1 MKRIIAGAV
10 GTLAALFFLAR
21 IRYAAGSFL
30 KTAEAVGDR
39 TYTTAE
45 ELTALFLIF
54 CIVLLLTGFMLS
66 LMQAAKALTG
76 APRKAAL
83 PAETG
88 LLFLWYVYA
97 CLYGYPLLDNHFT
110 TAWFMTGKYTAQL
123 VESILNL
130 FAGVAGMSFS
140 WNDSIAWHAVCA
152 ALLVCPFVLMS
163 VFLGI
168 RNFVPV
174 FLSAAGFAFAWAAGH
189 YFLLGGKEQLILGA
203 AASVLAAAAAD
214 RFSDESAL
222 GSLPKQKRREPL
234 FRLKVG
240 SRSRKALA
248 AGCIALW
255 IFTVW
260 AGRIRSFT
268 AVMRLI
274 FSSDVYKYQSNVFE
288 LADVRIAQALL
299 VSYVLSLLVKQV
311 LSMFA
316 LEDDSK
322 AAPWISAGYMLLL
335 QIWVLP
341 EISKFMM
348 KAADRAQGAVSV
360 SEETLDTYRDVAGQ
374 FLGGLAET
382 HFIAAFVLIILVSAA
397 LLWLVILCIRLPFL
411 RLGVW
416 FLVWF
421 SACTYIYCLFGLYCR
436 SPAETVPLLL
446 CCYLLNRMLNHLLSA
461 GTLLRTEI
469 RKK

>member
-1 MKRIIAGAV
+1 MKRIIAGAA
-10 GTLAALFFLAR
+10 GSLAALFLLFR
-21 IRYAAGSFL
+21 IRYAAGGFL
-30 KTAEAVGDR
+30 KIAEAVGSR

-45 ELTALFLIF
+45 ERTALVLIF
-54 CIVLLLTGFMLS
+54 CILMLLTGLFLS
-66 LMQAAKALTG
+66 VMEAAKALLDP
-76 APRKAAL
+76 PRKLAV
-83 PAETG
+83 PAEACF
-88 LLFLWYVYA
+88 LFLWYLYA

-123 VESILNL
+123 IESILKL
-130 FAGVAGMSFS
+130 FAGVFGAGFS
-140 WNDSIAWHAVCA
+140 WNDSLAWHTVCA
-152 ALLVCPFVLMS
+152 ALLVCPFILMS

-174 FLSAAGFAFAWAAGH
+174 FLSAAGFAFAWTAGH
-189 YFLLGGKEQLILGA
+189 YFVLDGKELMILGTVV
-203 AASVLAAAAAD
+203 SILAAVAAD
-214 RFSDESAL
+214 RFSDAEKL
-222 GSLPKQKRREPL
+222 GTIRKEKKKNPL
-234 FRLKVG
+234 FRMKIG
-240 SRSRKALA
+240 KRGR
-248 AGCIALW
+248 IALGVVCIVLW
-255 IFTVW
+255 GVTVW
-260 AGRIRSFT
+260 SGRIRSFT

-274 FSSDVYKYQSNVFE
+274 FSSDVYKYQSSVFE
-288 LADVRIAQALL
+288 LADVKIAQALL

-311 LSMFA
+311 LSLFS
-316 LEDDSK
+316 LEDDSR

-348 KAADRAQGAVSV
+348 KAADHAQGAVSG
-360 SEETLDTYRDVAGQ
+360 ETLDTYRGVAEQ
-374 FLGGLAET
+374 FLGNLAAA
-382 HFIAAFVLIILVSAA
+382 HFAVAFLVIILVSAL

-436 SPAETVPLLL
+436 SPVETVPLLL

-461 GTLLRTEI
+461 GTLLRAEI
-469 RKK
+469 QKK

>member
-1 MKRIIAGAV
+1 MKRIIAGAA
-10 GTLAALFFLAR
+10 GSLAALFFLVR
-21 IRYAAGSFL
+21 IHYAAGSFL
-30 KTAEAVGDR
+30 KIADAVGSR

-45 ELTALFLIF
+45 ERTALVLIS
-54 CIVLLLTGFMLS
+54 CILLLLTGLFLS
-66 LMQAAKALTG
+66 LMQAAKALTK
-76 APRKAAL
+76 PDRKVTL
-83 PAETG
+83 PAETVF
-88 LLFLWYVYA
+88 LFLWFVYA

-110 TAWFMTGKYTAQL
+110 TAWFMTGKYTSQL
-123 VESILNL
+123 IESILTL
-130 FAGVAGMSFS
+130 FAGVFGMGFS
-140 WNDSIAWHAVCA
+140 WNGSIAWHAVCA

-174 FLSAAGFAFAWAAGH
+174 FLSAAGFALVWAAGH
-189 YFLLGGKEQLILGA
+189 YLVLGGKEQLILGA
-203 AASVLAAAAAD
+203 AVSLAAAAAAD
-214 RFSDESAL
+214 HFSDESKL
-222 GSLPKQKRREPL
+222 GSVPKERKKKALIRV
-234 FRLKVG
+234 KVG
-240 SRSRKALA
+240 SRERKILA
-248 AGCIALW
+248 AVCIVLW
-255 IFTVW
+255 IFTFRT
-260 AGRIRSFT
+260 GRIRSFT

-274 FSSDVYKYQSNVFE
+274 FSSDVYRYQSNVFE

-299 VSYVLSLLVKQV
+299 VSYVLSLLVRWV
-311 LSMFA
+311 LSLFS
-316 LEDDSK
+316 LEDDSR
-322 AAPWISAGYMLLL
+322 ASAWISAGYMLLL

-348 KAADRAQGAVSV
+348 NAADQAQGAV
-360 SEETLDTYRDVAGQ
+360 SEETLDAYRGVAEQ
-374 FLGGLAET
+374 FLGGLAEA
-382 HFIAAFVLIILVSAA
+382 HFIAAFLVIILLSAA

-436 SPAETVPLLL
+436 SPVETVPLLL

-469 RKK
+469 LKK

>member
-1 MKRIIAGAV
+1 
-10 GTLAALFFLAR
+10 
-21 IRYAAGSFL
+21 
-30 KTAEAVGDR
+30 
-39 TYTTAE
+39 
-45 ELTALFLIF
+45 
-54 CIVLLLTGFMLS
+54 
-66 LMQAAKALTG
+66 
-76 APRKAAL
+76 
-83 PAETG
+83 
-88 LLFLWYVYA
+88 
-97 CLYGYPLLDNHFT
+97 
-110 TAWFMTGKYTAQL
+110 
-123 VESILNL
+123 
-130 FAGVAGMSFS
+130 
-140 WNDSIAWHAVCA
+140 
-152 ALLVCPFVLMS
+152 
-163 VFLGI
+163 
-168 RNFVPV
+168 
-174 FLSAAGFAFAWAAGH
+174 
-189 YFLLGGKEQLILGA
+189 
-203 AASVLAAAAAD
+203 
-214 RFSDESAL
+214 
-222 GSLPKQKRREPL
+222 
-234 FRLKVG
+234 
-240 SRSRKALA
+240 
-248 AGCIALW
+248 
-255 IFTVW
+255 
-260 AGRIRSFT
+260 
-268 AVMRLI
+268 MRLI